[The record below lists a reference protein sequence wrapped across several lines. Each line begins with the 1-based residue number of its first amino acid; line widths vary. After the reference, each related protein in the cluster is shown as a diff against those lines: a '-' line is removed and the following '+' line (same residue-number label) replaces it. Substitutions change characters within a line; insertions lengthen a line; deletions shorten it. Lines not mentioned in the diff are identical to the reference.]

1 MATSVSIDYDLH
13 GFIDMHI
20 HTAPDVRPRFA
31 DDIDTTQLAKNA
43 GMRAILIK
51 SHKTITADRA
61 AIAEKV
67 VGGIRVFGGL
77 ALNEFVGGL
86 NPAAVEVALK
96 MGAKQIWMPTR
107 SAANYRH
114 ANGMLGGIYLLN
126 DNGKVCPEIYAI
138 LDLIRDYD
146 AILGTGH
153 ISIKE
158 SMALIDLAKKRG
170 LKKILVTHPEAHFTW
185 WEPDLQSEIADDKVF
200 FERCY
205 VDTTPT
211 MNETV
216 SIAEIAHHIRLIGVK
231 STVLS
236 TDFGQA
242 ISPSPV
248 HGLKAYLFKLT
259 KEGFSRDDIYCMAG
273 SNPAHLLGLE

>member
-1 MATSVSIDYDLH
+1 MEGSMNKDIVLDGL
-13 GFIDMHI
+13 IDMHI
-20 HTAPDVRPRFA
+20 HTAPDIKPRFA
-31 DDIDTTQLAKNA
+31 DDIDITRAAKQA

-96 MGAKQIWMPTR
+96 MGAKEIWMPTR
-107 SAANYRH
+107 SAANNR
-114 ANGMLGGIYLLN
+114 AADGKLGGIYLL
-126 DNGKVCPEIYAI
+126 DDEGRLSPEVHPI
-138 LDLIRDYD
+138 LELIHEYD
-146 AILGTGH
+146 AILATGH
-153 ISIKE
+153 ISVKE
-158 SMALIDLAKKRG
+158 SMALIDLAKKKG
-170 LKKILVTHPEAHFTW
+170 LRKILVTHPEAHFTW
-185 WEPDLQSEIADDKVF
+185 WDVPLQEQVAGEGVF

-216 SIAEIAHHIRLIGVK
+216 SIAQIADHIRRIGVE
-231 STVLS
+231 STVIS

-242 ISPSPV
+242 ASPAPV
-248 HGLKAYLFKLT
+248 EGMRTYLSKLMQ
-259 KEGFSRDDIYCMAG
+259 EGFSYQDLSRMAG
-273 SNPAHLLGLE
+273 DNPAYLLGLV